1 MCARAFENILGH
13 VSVQGRVRV
22 CEGMLV
28 HMRTCEDVQECVTA
42 YEDVQGHVRTCEPI
56 QGSVSVRGHART

>member
-1 MCARAFENILGH
+1 MCRAFESILGR
-13 VSVQGRVRV
+13 VSVQGCVRV

-28 HMRTCEDVQECVTA
+28 HMRACEDVQECVTT
-42 YEDVQGHVRTCEPI
+42 YEDVQGHVRICEPI